1 MNLSDLRAKCEES
14 QFWRLRYDGA
24 MARTTVGVISD
35 THGLLRPEALS
46 ALAGAAHIIHAG
58 DIEDREILSILR
70 RLAPVT
76 AVRGNCDR
84 GPLASELP
92 REIVATIDGVHI
104 AVVHELGKLT
114 LDAKAAGL
122 AAVVSGHT
130 HVPVCQLHDGVLY
143 FNPGSAGPRRSGKPV
158 SMGRLRI
165 EAGHVSG
172 ELIML
177 GK

>member
-1 MNLSDLRAKCEES
+1 MNLSDPRAKCEES

-24 MARTTVGVISD
+24 MACTTVGVISD
-35 THGLLRPEALS
+35 THGLLRPEAL
-46 ALAGAAHIIHAG
+46 AVLAGAAHIIHAG
-58 DIEDREILSILR
+58 DIEDREALSILS

-130 HVPVCQLHDGVLY
+130 HVPICERRDGILY
-143 FNPGSAGPRRSGKPV
+143 LNPGSAGPRRSDKPV
-158 SMGRLRI
+158 SVGRLRI
-165 EAGHVSG
+165 EAGKVSG
-172 ELIML
+172 ELITL
-177 GK
+177 GE